1 MCGILA
7 NFSKQQVDVHLFRQL
22 SKKISHR
29 GSSAYGLT
37 SINGESQFENDF
49 ESLNFDKI
57 SLKSTGVLY
66 HNLHSI
72 TGFQIQPLVHKNN
85 NSRLIFNGEIY
96 NYKQLAEKLH
106 ISSTSDSSVLHYFLD
121 SFSTEELLENI
132 STILDQLDGDYAF
145 CYQRGKYVFLARDL
159 LGVKP
164 LLYSLNEHNFF
175 CISERTDLLSHL
187 EEVNPKEVVV
197 FNTDDFTIQ
206 KLKRNF
212 YELKEEHTQS
222 LEELQDTTWKLLV
235 ESVKKRI
242 PENKDKKVGLLFSGG
257 IDSTVIALIL
267 KQLGV
272 DFVCYTAKMK
282 SKTHEEAED
291 FIYSKEIA
299 KKYDLN
305 LKYEEVDLDD
315 LEELTKDVI
324 SIIDEREYI
333 KVSVS
338 LPFLASCRL
347 AQKDG
352 VDVMFSGL
360 GSEEIFAGY
369 RRHKQAENINLE
381 CLKGLDI
388 LHVRD
393 LYRDDVITMSCTQ
406 ELRVPFLDKELI
418 EYCLQIPAKYKI
430 DMEKI
435 AEIKDEVYKKPY
447 LNSEV
452 ESKIILRECAIKF
465 LDLELKFA
473 RRQKKAAQYG
483 SKFDKGLLRL
493 AKNRGVF
500 KQEYLND
507 L

>member
-7 NFSKQQVDVHLFRQL
+7 NFSNQQVDIELFKQL
-22 SKKISHR
+22 CKQISHR
-29 GSSAYGLT
+29 GNSGYGISA
-37 SINGESQFENDF
+37 INSQNQFVKEFE
-49 ESLNFDKI
+49 ELNFEKI
-57 SLKSTGVLY
+57 DVNTTEVLF
-66 HNLHSI
+66 HSLHSI
-72 TGFQIQPLVHKNN
+72 TGNQIQPLLNVKT
-85 NSRLIFNGEIY
+85 NSKLIFNGEIY
-96 NYKQLAEKLH
+96 NFKKLNNNLEFT
-106 ISSTSDSSVLHYFLD
+106 SSSDSKTLHHYLD
-121 SFSTEELLENI
+121 SFSLEDLLENI
-132 STILDQLDGDYAF
+132 SSILDQLDGDFAF
-145 CYQRGKYVFLARDL
+145 CYKRDNYVFLARDI

-164 LLYSLNEHNFF
+164 LLYSLDKNNFF
-175 CISERTDLLSHL
+175 CISERTHLISKL

-197 FNTDDFTIQ
+197 FNKNDFSIK

-212 YELKEEHTQS
+212 YELKEEHTQELNI
-222 LEELQDTTWKLLV
+222 LENNTWNLLV

-242 PENKDKKVGLLFSGG
+242 PENKEKKVGLLFSGG

-267 KQLGV
+267 KQLKV

-282 SKTHEEAED
+282 SKTHGEAED
-291 FIYSKEIA
+291 FTYSKEIA
-299 KKYDLN
+299 EKYNLN
-305 LKYEEVDLDD
+305 LKYEEVDLND
-315 LEELTKDVI
+315 LEKLTKDVI

-347 AQKDG
+347 AKKDG
-352 VDVMFSGL
+352 IDVMFSGL

-369 RRHKQAENINLE
+369 RRHKQAEDINLE

-406 ELRVPFLDKELI
+406 ELRVPFLDKDLI

-430 DMEKI
+430 DMQKI

-447 LNSEV
+447 LNSLV
-452 ESKIILRECAIKF
+452 ESKIILRDCAKRF
-465 LDLELKFA
+465 LNLDERYV

-493 AKNRGVF
+493 AKDRGVF